1 MNAKLTLS
9 LNQEIIIQAKDYAH
23 KTGRS
28 LSQMV
33 ESYFENLTK
42 NSEIADDINPKV
54 KKLIGIVKLPDD
66 FDQEK
71 VKEEYYREKFG
82 L

>member
-9 LNQEIIIQAKDYAH
+9 LNQEIIIQAKDYAQ